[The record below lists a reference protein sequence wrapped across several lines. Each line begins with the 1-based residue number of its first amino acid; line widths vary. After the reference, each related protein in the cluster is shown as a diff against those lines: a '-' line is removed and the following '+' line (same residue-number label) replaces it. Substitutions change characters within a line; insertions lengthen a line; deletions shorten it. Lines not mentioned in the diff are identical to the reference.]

1 VSRKNARLI
10 LVSTLSSVLQ
20 KKAASSRTTKAI
32 SRNDSEAIGRAMSI
46 KAMVAWY
53 SIRPKGA

>member
-1 VSRKNARLI
+1 VSRKNARLV
-10 LVSTLSSVLQ
+10 LVSTLSGVLQ

-46 KAMVAWY
+46 KTMVAWY